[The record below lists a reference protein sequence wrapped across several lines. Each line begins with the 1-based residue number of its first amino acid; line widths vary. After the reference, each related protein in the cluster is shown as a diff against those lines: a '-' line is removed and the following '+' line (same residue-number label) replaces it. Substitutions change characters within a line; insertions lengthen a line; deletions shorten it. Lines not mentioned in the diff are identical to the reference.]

1 MARKA
6 ENMGNRGKAKGVKA
20 RSGQHSGSGSHSS
33 GSSSVKG
40 SSKGT
45 SKSSGFGSLGKTSL
59 KGCLPTSLL
68 AIVLVIAAIIIL

>member
-6 ENMGNRGKAKGVKA
+6 EKTVAHGKAKGVKA
-20 RSGQHSGSGSHSS
+20 RSGQHTRSASHSS
-33 GSSSVKG
+33 GTSSVKG

-68 AIVLVIAAIIIL
+68 AIVLVIAAIIIF